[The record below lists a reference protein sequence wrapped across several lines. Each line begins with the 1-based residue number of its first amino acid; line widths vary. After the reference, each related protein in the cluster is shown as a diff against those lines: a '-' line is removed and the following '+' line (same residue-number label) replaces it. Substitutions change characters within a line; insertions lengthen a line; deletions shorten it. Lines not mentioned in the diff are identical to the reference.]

1 MRSRVLLYTVVVWLA
16 AGLGAAHAKGKTDA
30 KEAFK
35 RALQHYNL
43 GDFKDALDGFKEAY
57 LDYPDPSFLF
67 NIGQCQRQLGLKQEA
82 LLSYRAYLREAGEP
96 RNRDEVQNLIHTLEQ
111 SIKDEELARHGKP
124 EGAMIPGDTG
134 APAEKPANATTT
146 TTTAPGATLTAS
158 ETPPPQ
164 REPVYK
170 KWWLWTA
177 VGVVAVGV
185 GVGLGVGLSSSS
197 THYPS
202 ATPSDGT
209 IRF

>member
-1 MRSRVLLYTVVVWLA
+1 MGARVILLTLVMALA
-16 AGLGAAHAKGKTDA
+16 GSVGTAHAKGKSDA
-30 KEAFK
+30 KDAFK

-43 GDFKDALDGFKEAY
+43 GDFKSALDEFKEAY

-67 NIGQCQRQLGLKQEA
+67 NIGQCQRQLGLKQES
-82 LLSYRAYLREAGEP
+82 LLSYRAYLREADQP
-96 RNRDEVQNLIHTLEQ
+96 RNRDEVQNLIHNLAQ
-111 SIKDEELARHGKP
+111 SIHAEELARHGKP

-134 APAEKPANATTT
+134 TVEKPANGPTATTSSPT
-146 TTTAPGATLTAS
+146 TLTAS
-158 ETPPPQ
+158 EPPRRQ
-164 REPVYK
+164 PVYK

-197 THYPS
+197 THFPS